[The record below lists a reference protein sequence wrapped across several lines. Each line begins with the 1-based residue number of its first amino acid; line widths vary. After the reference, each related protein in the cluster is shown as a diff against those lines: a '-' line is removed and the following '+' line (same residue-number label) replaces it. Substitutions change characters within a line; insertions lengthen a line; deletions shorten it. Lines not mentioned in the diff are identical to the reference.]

1 MHPLSIFS
9 YDQPDLIGAIKTA
22 LLTKPGGC
30 IVTEMPCSDDDAA
43 LEQLS
48 YALGEPLLETHNLRG
63 GMVCR
68 VEVESHADRPYASTS
83 LHFPGHTDCVDYADP
98 PDTVLLLCERPAA
111 SGGESFAAHLD
122 DFLPLLS
129 AEDIFALN
137 KADFYFRYGYLP
149 ILTLQQRKVAIRYNR
164 IMLDLFCPDQNP
176 EREALLDRLDAAIQS
191 VSFRLSLQQGE
202 CLILNNH
209 TTVHGRSAFVD
220 KPGKQAELGRLL
232 KRSRLSLQV

>member
-9 YDQPDLIGAIKTA
+9 YHQPNLIEAIKTA
-22 LLTKPGGC
+22 LLAKPGGC
-30 IVTEMPCSDDDAA
+30 IVTEMPCRDDDTA

-48 YALGEPLLETHNLRG
+48 YALGAPLLETHNLRG

-83 LHFPGHTDCVDYADP
+83 LHFPGHTDCVDYAEP
-98 PDTVLLLCERPAA
+98 PDTVLLLCERPAV

-149 ILTLQQRKVAIRYNR
+149 ILTLQQRKVMIRYNR
-164 IMLDLFCPDQNP
+164 IMLDLFCPERKP
-176 EREALLDRLDAAIQS
+176 EHEALLDRLDTAIQS
-191 VSFRLSLQQGE
+191 VSFTFSLQQGE

-209 TTVHGRSAFVD
+209 TMVHGRAAFVD
-220 KPGKQAELGRLL
+220 SQSNQTQGRLL
-232 KRSRLSLQV
+232 KRSRLSLRI